1 MTAADGLA
9 LVILAALTAY
19 AVLGGADFGAGLW
32 DLLAIGRRRDGQ
44 RALIERAMGPV
55 WEANHVWLIFAII
68 ALFSGFPGAFSTL
81 SQELLV
87 PISLAL
93 LGIVL
98 RGAAFAFRH
107 YGAPHGGTPV
117 RGTRLWG
124 RVFAIMSLLT
134 PFCFG
139 VAGGQLLTGS
149 GTLTPLPLLG
159 GALAVLCCAYLAATY
174 LAADAAAAG
183 EAKLTNDFRIR
194 AVTAGIA
201 AGGLA
206 LIGLSLVPGTVP
218 AIMVLAS
225 SVTRIGSLLL
235 LRWRRY
241 ACARVAAATAAATV
255 LWGWA
260 VVLHPWVIVGELTLA
275 ATAAPPA
282 IANVVL
288 AVLLTGLV
296 IVIPCYALMLA
307 LLRPQGNSPPH

>member
-32 DLLAIGRRRDGQ
+32 DLLATGTRGGPQ

-55 WEANHVWLIFAII
+55 WEANHVWLIFVII
-68 ALFSGFPGAFSTL
+68 ALFSGFPGAFAAL
-81 SQELLV
+81 CQELLV

-107 YGAPHGGTPV
+107 YGAPDGGEPV
-117 RGTRLWG
+117 CGTRLWG

-139 VAGGQLLTGS
+139 VAGGQLLGGDPLLS
-149 GTLTPLPLLG
+149 PLPLLG
-159 GALAVLCCAYLAATY
+159 GVLAVLCCAYLAATY

-183 EAKLTNDFRIR
+183 NPQLANDFRIR
-194 AVTAGIA
+194 AIITGIA
-201 AGGLA
+201 AGVLA
-206 LIGLSLVPGTVP
+206 LVGLSFVPGTVP
-218 AIMVLAS
+218 LIIVVLS

-241 ACARVAAATAAATV
+241 TSARVAAATAAATV

-260 VVLHPWVIVGELTLA
+260 AVLHPWVIVPGSSVEALTLA
-275 ATAAPPA
+275 QTAAPPA
-282 IANVVL
+282 TATIVL
-288 AVLLTGLV
+288 GVLLTGLA
-296 IVIPCYALMLA
+296 IVLPCYALMLRV
-307 LLRPQGNSPPH
+307 LRPR